1 MFISVSAAETEGA
14 GAHLTEKIKAGDVL
28 ALVGDLGAGKTQFVK
43 GLARGLGSK
52 EAVTSPTFTLLHEY
66 RGGRLPIYHFD
77 FYRIEN
83 LTALWAIGF
92 DETVFGD
99 GVSVIEWADRFGDA
113 IPLHAHW
120 IRFEI
125 ASENQRKIDLSSLA

>member
-1 MFISVSAAETEGA
+1 MFISASAAETDAA
-14 GAHLTEKIKAGDVL
+14 GARVAEKIKAGDVL

-52 EAVTSPTFTLLHEY
+52 EPVTSPTFTLLHEY

-99 GVSVIEWADRFGDA
+99 GISVIEWADRFGEA
-113 IPLHAHW
+113 IPPQARW

-125 ASENQRKIDLSSLA
+125 ASENQRRIDLSALA